1 MSWYSVLTVLAIFL
15 AVLGINAAV
24 DLLSR
29 RFFFSSASYL
39 AASSA
44 LEAIERQRAS
54 LEGIARKLARKSQ
67 GAFAARAEADLAR
80 LNGEPQTLQVEQA
93 VLGTSMRA
101 QLLAAGAS
109 LLTFFALPSL
119 FPGALLR
126 LPFAPPPPIVWLS
139 HRGLPGDD
147 MAQPGAVFDGVLSNL
162 LARPLLAALLGTPK
176 VAGGSL
182 SEYMQRAMAAAS
194 AGGGT
199 AGKAA

>member
-1 MSWYSVLTVLAIFL
+1 MSWSGVLSVLTIFL
-15 AVLGINAAV
+15 CVLGINAAV

-29 RFFFSSASYL
+29 RLFFASSAYL

-80 LNGEPQTLQVEQA
+80 LNGEPHTLQVEQA
-93 VLGTSMRA
+93 VLGTGMRA

-109 LLTFFALPSL
+109 LFTFFALPAL

-126 LPFAPPPPIVWLS
+126 LPFAPPPPIVWVS
-139 HRGLPGDD
+139 HRGLPGED
-147 MAQPGAVFDGVLSNL
+147 MAQAGAVFVVVLSNL

-182 SEYMQRAMAAAS
+182 SDYMQRAMAAA
-194 AGGGT
+194 A
-199 AGKAA
+199 AGKTA